1 MSLSESLHRLAIAV
15 TLALGMGACAGSSG
29 STVDEAR
36 AFVEEAEARLLG
48 LWREAGRASW
58 VQNNFITEDTNAIAA
73 AARADLMAATTEL
86 AGTTAR
92 FDALVLP
99 EDVERKLLRLRT
111 SLSAVAP
118 SEAVLQQ
125 ELAEIMTEM
134 ESIYGQGEYCP
145 EGDGDCLDLP
155 TMERMFAEVRET
167 DELLALWKGWR
178 EVSPPL
184 QPLYE
189 RFVELSNAGAQEL
202 GFADLGSMWRS
213 GYDMPTDVFIAEL
226 ERLWDQVRPL
236 YEALHCHVRAELGDE
251 YGTAVV
257 PLDEPIPAHLLGN
270 MWSQN
275 WANIYDTVGPG
286 NSGSA
291 LNLTELLDRQGV
303 DALEMVRY
311 GERFFESL
319 GFEPLPAT
327 FWDRSLFIK
336 PADRDVVCHAS
347 AWHLDYESDIRIKM
361 CIGVNDE
368 DFVAIHHELGH
379 NFYQRAYRGQD
390 PLFRDSAND
399 GFHEGIGDTIALSIT
414 PEYLARISLVP
425 STRSWYSC
433 GEEGTDGCVLPGFTD
448 AGTQGQ
454 RRRHGVEAGGGEVC
468 GESGVGRPPEA
479 AAARDG

>member
-1 MSLSESLHRLAIAV
+1 MQSAPCLSESLPRLAIAV
-15 TLALGMGACAGSSG
+15 ALALGIGACAGSSG

-58 VQNNFITEDTNAIAA
+58 VQNNFITEDTNAMEE

-189 RFVELSNAGAQEL
+189 RFVELSNAGAQE
-202 GFADLGSMWRS
+202 
-213 GYDMPTDVFIAEL
+213 
-226 ERLWDQVRPL
+226 
-236 YEALHCHVRAELGDE
+236 
-251 YGTAVV
+251 
-257 PLDEPIPAHLLGN
+257 
-270 MWSQN
+270 
-275 WANIYDTVGPG
+275 PG
-286 NSGSA
+286 
-291 LNLTELLDRQGV
+291 
-303 DALEMVRY
+303 
-311 GERFFESL
+311 
-319 GFEPLPAT
+319 
-327 FWDRSLFIK
+327 
-336 PADRDVVCHAS
+336 
-347 AWHLDYESDIRIKM
+347 
-361 CIGVNDE
+361 
-368 DFVAIHHELGH
+368 
-379 NFYQRAYRGQD
+379 
-390 PLFRDSAND
+390 
-399 GFHEGIGDTIALSIT
+399 
-414 PEYLARISLVP
+414 
-425 STRSWYSC
+425 
-433 GEEGTDGCVLPGFTD
+433 
-448 AGTQGQ
+448 
-454 RRRHGVEAGGGEVC
+454 RR
-468 GESGVGRPPEA
+468 
-479 AAARDG
+479 